1 MNSDFG
7 YVAYIE
13 TSMSWTR
20 KEGRDCD
27 HDIRNVFV
35 VIGNIYSVA
44 FDQVMVEIVKRFE
57 VPTSHSICDNKTDA
71 LPQQHFKYIAVIP

>member
-44 FDQVMVEIVKRFE
+44 FDQVMVETVK
-57 VPTSHSICDNKTDA
+57 
-71 LPQQHFKYIAVIP
+71 